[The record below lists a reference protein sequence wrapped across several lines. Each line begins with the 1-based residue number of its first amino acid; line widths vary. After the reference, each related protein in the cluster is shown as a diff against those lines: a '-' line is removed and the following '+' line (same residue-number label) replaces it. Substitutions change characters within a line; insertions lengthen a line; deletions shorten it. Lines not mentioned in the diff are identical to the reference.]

1 MSSKYVPIVGH
12 MHMPTKPDAMRKP
25 LCSMEMLL
33 DKKVLSSQHPV
44 RRGNASTRRA
54 DVPRQLDAHE
64 KLCHVAVRRQ
74 GHNCKRRMSMHVEI
88 AQHHVVH
95 VKLRRARR
103 HAGHEV
109 RPEEGRRRGAKQ
121 RQRRRGEAGRPGR
134 KRMEKLLDVA
144 RTDGFL

>member
-1 MSSKYVPIVGH
+1 
-12 MHMPTKPDAMRKP
+12 
-25 LCSMEMLL
+25 
-33 DKKVLSSQHPV
+33 
-44 RRGNASTRRA
+44 
-54 DVPRQLDAHE
+54 
-64 KLCHVAVRRQ
+64 
-74 GHNCKRRMSMHVEI
+74 MHVEI

-103 HAGHEV
+103 HSGHEV

-144 RTDGFL
+144 RMASCEKVKSKKAKTVKTKGPGGRDGERSFGRHPSNSVTTPDTKRTKGPGARGGERSFVAATHPQQLVHDPAE